1 MAAAARQTLTPPQL
15 RECPGC
21 GLMQT
26 VPALAPGMTAQCMR
40 CPTIL
45 RSTSTHRLDHIIA
58 LAITGFILLIVMCS
72 SNLMSVETAGIRHAA
87 DLFSGP
93 EELVRRGMPELG
105 AVVIF
110 LTVAAPLGR
119 LAAMV
124 YVLIRSHEPTP
135 PRHLR
140 RIFAYAEMLRPWSM
154 LEVFILGVF
163 VAYVK
168 LGDLVT
174 IGLGMGVY
182 VLIVLTFVL
191 VWMDAALDREAV
203 WERLDRRPSRLNP
216 PAPLKHAVGCE
227 TCGLVSV
234 PQGAEPRCPR
244 CESVLHGRKPNSI
257 ARTWALV
264 IAALIMYVPANYY
277 PVLTVMQLG
286 AGAPST
292 IVGGV
297 EELLT
302 ARQYPLA
309 ALVFFASILV
319 PMLKLVGLSIML
331 VTVQTGQAAWL
342 RDRTRLYHIVRFIG
356 RWSMIDIFMES
367 LLGALVIFGSVIT
380 IEPGIGAVAFCA
392 VVILTMFAAET
403 FDPRLMWDA
412 ADEPRRVDCASCRR
426 LMVLVITDCSGPETV
441 HTDPLHRASKSSRRR
456 FSKKR
461 FVFAREPAK
470 LPKTI
475 PCRYFSNRRVSFG
488 AFA

>member
-1 MAAAARQTLTPPQL
+1 MAAAARPTLTLPQL

-110 LTVAAPLGR
+110 LTIGAPLSR
-119 LAAMV
+119 LAAIV

-140 RIFAYAEMLRPWSM
+140 RVFAYAEMLRPWSM

-203 WERLDRRPSRLNP
+203 
-216 PAPLKHAVGCE
+216 
-227 TCGLVSV
+227 SV
-234 PQGAEPRCPR
+234 RAIG
-244 CESVLHGRKPNSI
+244 S
-257 ARTWALV
+257 ARTQWR
-264 IAALIMYVPANYY
+264 PA
-277 PVLTVMQLG
+277 G
-286 AGAPST
+286 SAG
-292 IVGGV
+292 
-297 EELLT
+297 
-302 ARQYPLA
+302 
-309 ALVFFASILV
+309 
-319 PMLKLVGLSIML
+319 
-331 VTVQTGQAAWL
+331 
-342 RDRTRLYHIVRFIG
+342 
-356 RWSMIDIFMES
+356 
-367 LLGALVIFGSVIT
+367 
-380 IEPGIGAVAFCA
+380 
-392 VVILTMFAAET
+392 
-403 FDPRLMWDA
+403 PR
-412 ADEPRRVDCASCRR
+412 
-426 LMVLVITDCSGPETV
+426 
-441 HTDPLHRASKSSRRR
+441 SSR
-456 FSKKR
+456 
-461 FVFAREPAK
+461 
-470 LPKTI
+470 I
-475 PCRYFSNRRVSFG
+475 
-488 AFA
+488 